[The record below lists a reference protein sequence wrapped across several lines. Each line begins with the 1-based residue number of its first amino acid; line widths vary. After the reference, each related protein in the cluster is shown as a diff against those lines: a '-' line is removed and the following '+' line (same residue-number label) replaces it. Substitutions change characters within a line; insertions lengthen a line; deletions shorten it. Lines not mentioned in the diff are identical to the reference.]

1 MVLYATLTIFIT
13 LLLPNSALCLEFKP
27 LQPSRSSV
35 APAQQSRN
43 FSCLPS
49 DVRGDEVLSPGSKGA
64 PGLTVNQ
71 KLTELGARCRKGK
84 LVDRKARQIRFFRP
98 SCWGNPPLDYLE
110 IKAREDLELKKL
122 RRRFTVIVFGCDI
135 RIQ

>member
-1 MVLYATLTIFIT
+1 MVLHVTLVV
-13 LLLPNSALCLEFKP
+13 LLQVQTFALWSGEK
-27 LQPSRSSV
+27 
-35 APAQQSRN
+35 PAQQSREPVATAAKSKN
-43 FSCLPS
+43 FSCLPR
-49 DVRGDEVLSPGSKGA
+49 DVHGDEVLSPGLKGA

-71 KLTELGARCRKGK
+71 KLIELRARCRKGK
-84 LVDRKARQIRFFRP
+84 LVDRKAREIRFFRP